1 MTTATV
7 TTEATDVRLH
17 PAWVELV
24 ERRKRILLNRPE
36 RIVNLRQVGQANRA
50 YSAVEGKVWNLLVN
64 GKTASNWFKKHLA
77 DAHVALDLV
86 EAQYEI
92 SRRHQ

>member
-1 MTTATV
+1 MSTTTHIPS
-7 TTEATDVRLH
+7 TTDVRLH

-50 YSAVEGKVWNLLVN
+50 YSAVEAKVWNLLVN
-64 GKTASNWFKKHLA
+64 GKTTSTWFKKHVA
-77 DAHVALDLV
+77 DAHAALDLV

-92 SRRHQ
+92 SRKHQ